1 MSLEAFYQR
10 ISKISYMKRL
20 VLQLQIVTSLS
31 LSPPLPPSL
40 TFSTSRP
47 SLFNYLISCFVIVK
61 RVSWKINL
69 PLCLRI
75 QLWPNSFL
83 ICLAFFLNVSK
94 RILEPGQTLLQIV
107 SLSIIIIVKVRRIL
121 EAVGGHENQC
131 LAGLLTIPVMEMTGC
146 VTDRN
151 VATQEMVLISS
162 ALYLAGTL

>member
-1 MSLEAFYQR
+1 
-10 ISKISYMKRL
+10 MKRL
-20 VLQLQIVTSLS
+20 VLQLRIVTSLF
-31 LSPPLPPSL
+31 LSPPSLLPSL
-40 TFSTSRP
+40 TFSTSCSP
-47 SLFNYLISCFVIVK
+47 LFNCLISCFVIVK
-61 RVSWKINL
+61 RVLWKTNL

-94 RILEPGQTLLQIV
+94 QIPEPGQTLLQIL

-131 LAGLLTIPVMEMTGC
+131 FAGLLIIQVVEMTGC
-146 VTDRN
+146 VTDQN
-151 VATQEMVLISS
+151 VATQEMVLIFS